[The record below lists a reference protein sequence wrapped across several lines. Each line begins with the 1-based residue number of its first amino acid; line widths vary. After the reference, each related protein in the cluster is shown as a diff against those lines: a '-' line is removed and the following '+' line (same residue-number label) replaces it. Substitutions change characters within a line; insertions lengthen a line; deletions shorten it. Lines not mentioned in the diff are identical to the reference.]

1 MKYGIFVVG
10 LSAEL
15 NKMKSNMNYAFASI
29 AKAGTGILLAAAAL
43 ACNNQGTKPASTA
56 VSADSLQAN
65 VEKIVY
71 VNADSL
77 LEKYEYFK
85 DIRARLEE
93 KAKKT
98 QADLQAR
105 STAFQREVAEYQQ
118 KAPTMSAADRQSAEE
133 RLARKQDELARHNQN
148 ASASFAQEEASENE
162 KLYGRI
168 TDYLKKHAKENGYKL
183 VLTYSAASPAVLYA
197 DESLEITNEVLTAL
211 NAEYAKEKKENKK

>member
-1 MKYGIFVVG
+1 
-10 LSAEL
+10 
-15 NKMKSNMNYAFASI
+15 
-29 AKAGTGILLAAAAL
+29 
-43 ACNNQGTKPASTA
+43 

-183 VLTYSAASPAVLYA
+183 VLTYS
-197 DESLEITNEVLTAL
+197 
-211 NAEYAKEKKENKK
+211 